1 MRNTYLWLVQ
11 LITGAVILVLLGIH
25 LTTQLPDGF
34 ALITQRFSATLS
46 ATILGMR
53 QNIAA
58 GVYITLLAV
67 VLYHG
72 FSGLR
77 IIILET
83 ASSARTARVTTYV
96 IIAVGVILFGVV
108 LAVRWLS

>member
-25 LTTQLPDGF
+25 LTTQLPDG
-34 ALITQRFSATLS
+34 LVLMTQRFSATLS
-46 ATILGMR
+46 ATLNGAR

-77 IIILET
+77 NIVLEM
-83 ASSARTARVTTYV
+83 SSARTARVTTYV
-96 IIAVGVILFGVV
+96 IVTVGVILFGVV
-108 LAVRWLS
+108 LAARWLF